1 MKSLAVTLIGLIVL
15 GGGYYWYSQNQVQ
28 TQSASDSMNADF
40 GMTAEQ
46 GSVDAMD
53 MGPADSAPASSPATT
68 PAATVDVG
76 SAVTTG
82 TTKEFTVTGK
92 NFSFAPAN
100 MMVKKGD
107 RVKITFVNDAGTHDL
122 VVDGYNARTKIMQG
136 GARETIEFVAD
147 KAGSFE
153 YYCSVGSH
161 RQMGMKGTL
170 IVQ

>member
-1 MKSLAVTLIGLIVL
+1 MAETSVE
-15 GGGYYWYSQNQVQ
+15 
-28 TQSASDSMNADF
+28 SDSMNADF
-40 GMTAEQ
+40 GMTAEE
-46 GSVDAMD
+46 GSDAMD
-53 MGPADSAPASSPATT
+53 MGITETAPTPTPPTT
-68 PAATVDVG
+68 PGASVDAGAAI
-76 SAVTTG
+76 TTG
-82 TTKEFTVTGK
+82 TKEFTVTGK
-92 NFSFAPAN
+92 NFSFSPGN
-100 MMVKKGD
+100 LTVKKGD

-122 VVDGYNARTKIMQG
+122 VVDGYEARTQIIKG